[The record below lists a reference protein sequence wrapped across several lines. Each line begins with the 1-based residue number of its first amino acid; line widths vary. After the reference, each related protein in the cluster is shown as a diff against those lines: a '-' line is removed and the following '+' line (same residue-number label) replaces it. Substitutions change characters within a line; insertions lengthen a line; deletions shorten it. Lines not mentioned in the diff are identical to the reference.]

1 MSFYA
6 KSNLLL
12 LLAVLSLGA
21 CSRKPIQSSGTLPQ
35 AYYQGIGPAE
45 IPEHSNADA
54 NSKVSIDQLKA
65 WNRKANK
72 PTIGLIHGFYQLPY
86 SKPAGAV
93 YLEQGRVFGASYQS
107 FWLENTNEQP
117 YAVLPAS
124 IEQAQVFEKFTDE
137 MLDAGVRLV
146 EVKMADA
153 NKIMTAEKKAL
164 ESNSKWFMGRVVPSG
179 VKLLLSLEKGQGLYG
194 PAYVGRVIQT
204 NDGRLLAMATGVDA
218 GPLSLE
224 PLLRKLVTDALR
236 RLANG

>member
-1 MSFYA
+1 MLSCA
-6 KSNLLL
+6 KSKLLL
-12 LLAVLSLGA
+12 LLAVLCLGA

-35 AYYQGIGPAE
+35 PYYQGIGPAE
-45 IPEHSNADA
+45 VPEHSAAADVPQ
-54 NSKVSIDQLKA
+54 VSIEQLKA
-65 WNRKANK
+65 WNRKADK
-72 PTIGLIHGFYQLPY
+72 PTIGLIHGFYQLPR

-107 FWLENTNEQP
+107 FWLENTDEQP

-124 IEQAQVFEKFTDE
+124 VEQSQVFEKFTDE

-153 NKIMTAEKKAL
+153 NKIMKAEKKAL
-164 ESNSKWFMGRVVPSG
+164 ENNSKWFMGRSVPSG
-179 VKLLLSLEKGQGLYG
+179 VKLLVSLERGQGLYG

-204 NDGRLLAMATGVDA
+204 NDGRLLAMATGIDA
-218 GPLSLE
+218 GPQSLE
-224 PLLRKLVTDALR
+224 PVLRKLVSDALR